1 MAIKLGGSGGES
13 SPLPYTQ
20 FVVGESKTWASPL
33 TGKIKVIITGGGGQG
48 ALLASNTN
56 INSDAR
62 QNLGDAT
69 GGGAG
74 GYSEKTFEVTEGETF
89 VVTIGAGGSSAI
101 AVNSLTGNRVG
112 NNGSASSFVTASAA
126 VSVNMAANGGGG
138 GQFNAGQNNSAYS
151 VAGGTG
157 GTASG
162 GNLNYTG
169 GAGGSIT
176 RASGNFYNAVATG
189 GGAVAVYGSGYRG
202 GNISFV
208 GTGVGNFELMT
219 TTGGAGIGGTGGDV
233 LNLSSSTRNRYYASS
248 AGSATKSGTSDFTAN
263 SGNLISRSART
274 SGGPTDS
281 PTISILDAQGQ
292 GGSSYIVSS
301 NTSANAQS
309 GLYGGGG
316 GSTTKKEIYGNANNY
331 WNGGGAGAFG
341 GGGAVSIVSGVDC
354 TSSGGLIHAGA
365 GGLGGGGS
373 GAYTG
378 RFSAMTSAAGRSWSS
393 GGDGLCIIMFV

>member
-20 FVVGESKTWASPL
+20 FVVGESKTWTSPL
-33 TGKIKVIITGGGGQG
+33 SGKIKVIITGGGGQG

-56 INSDAR
+56 ISSTVT

-101 AVNSLTGNRVG
+101 EANSLTGNRVG
-112 NNGSASSFVTASAA
+112 NNGSDSSFVTASAA

-138 GQFNAGQNNSAYS
+138 GQFSAGQNNSAYS

-162 GNLNYTG
+162 GSLNYTG

-208 GTGVGNFELMT
+208 GTGVGSYDLMA
-219 TTGGAGIGGTGGDV
+219 TTGGAGIGGNGGDV
-233 LNLSSSTRNRYYASS
+233 LNLSSSTRSRFYASC
-248 AGSATKSGTSDFTAN
+248 AGSATQSGTSAFTI
-263 SGNLISRSART
+263 SGGTDSIRSAYT
-274 SGGPTDS
+274 SGGPTTD
-281 PTISILDAQGQ
+281 PTISILDAQGM

-301 NTSANAQS
+301 NTSANAQD
-309 GLYGGGG
+309 GQYGGGG
-316 GSTTKKEIYGNANNY
+316 GSTTKKEIYNNSGNY
-331 WNGGGAGAFG
+331 WNGGDAGAFG
-341 GGGAVSIVSGVDC
+341 GGGAVSIVSGVDS
-354 TSSGGLIHAGA
+354 TSAGGLIHAGA

-378 RFSAMTSAAGRSWSS
+378 RFSAMTSAGGRSWAS
-393 GGDGLCIIMFV
+393 GGNGLCIIMFV